1 LARNLLIAVREIVNM
16 KFLNPVVLLALVSAI
31 VGCGTSQ
38 APAVN
43 LGTGQ
48 YPYTNTNW
56 TNGNQTGGWTYGIPG
71 GGTKSIIPVI
81 SYYGYANSSK
91 QFMISPSVQPMD
103 QVEVQASGGQVYA
116 QGLFGS
122 TNMIG
127 VTQLKVSLNGSM
139 LGASTYAKYNITQA
153 GTLALSFEGNG
164 LSGLFGNN
172 AQYTVAFPYGG
183 VWINRCQDSS
193 GQAIQCP

>member
-1 LARNLLIAVREIVNM
+1 MREIVNM
-16 KFLNPVVLLALVSAI
+16 KFIKPVVLMALLTSM

-38 APAVN
+38 APAIN
-43 LGTGQ
+43 LGSGQ
-48 YPYTNTNW
+48 YPYTNNQWNNW
-56 TNGNQTGGWTYGIPG
+56 PNGTQTGGWTYGIPG
-71 GGTKSIIPVI
+71 GGTKQIIPVI
-81 SYYGYANSSK
+81 SYYGYANSSR
-91 QFMISPSVQPMD
+91 QFMVSPSVQPLD

-183 VWINRCQDSS
+183 VWINRCQDQS
-193 GQAIQCP
+193 GQSIQCP

>member
-1 LARNLLIAVREIVNM
+1 M

-48 YPYTNTNW
+48 YSYTYTNW
-56 TNGNQTGGWTYGIPG
+56 TNNGTGGNQTGGWTYGIPG

-91 QFMISPSVQPMD
+91 QFMISP
-103 QVEVQASGGQVYA
+103 
-116 QGLFGS
+116 
-122 TNMIG
+122 
-127 VTQLKVSLNGSM
+127 
-139 LGASTYAKYNITQA
+139 
-153 GTLALSFEGNG
+153 
-164 LSGLFGNN
+164 
-172 AQYTVAFPYGG
+172 
-183 VWINRCQDSS
+183 
-193 GQAIQCP
+193 